1 VNAPTCV
8 RCGRPMADS
17 AYACTAETTRAA
29 ELLGQI
35 GDMLPAARD
44 VAHGLSRRAGGS
56 ATGKP
61 GSRLPFDLGA
71 TSRLDTVQ
79 VALTA
84 HVDHIGTTRGIPRPW
99 FTDHEDPIAA
109 AARWLTDHLEWM
121 RHHEDADRFL
131 ADIDVCARIV
141 AGIARG
147 PASQKYLGPCGAQI
161 EAFGDDSPLRSGWIE
176 CDGDV
181 YARETASVGR
191 CRDCGAEVSTD
202 ARRAWLDAEVRSR
215 AFRAVEISRAYNIN
229 IKTIRSWINRGQL
242 IAHGEGLYN
251 VGDVLDLAAA
261 DAARKASDQ
270 ARRARRATRRDTAA

>member
-1 VNAPTCV
+1 VTAPTCV

-29 ELLGQI
+29 EQLGQI

-44 VAHGLSRRAGGS
+44 VAHGLSRRAGGGNT
-56 ATGKP
+56 AGKP

-147 PASQKYLGPCGAQI
+147 PAAQKYLGPCGAVPPL
-161 EAFGDDSPLRSGWIE
+161 EDDFDFVSDPCE
-176 CDGDV
+176 GDV

-191 CRDCGAEVSTD
+191 CRLCGAEVSTD

-242 IAHGEGLYN
+242 IAHGDGLYN

>member
-1 VNAPTCV
+1 VSDPII
-8 RCGRPMADS
+8 S
-17 AYACTAETTRAA
+17 
-29 ELLGQI
+29 
-35 GDMLPAARD
+35 AARFL
-44 VAHGLSRRAGGS
+44 A
-56 ATGKP
+56 
-61 GSRLPFDLGA
+61 
-71 TSRLDTVQ
+71 
-79 VALTA
+79 
-84 HVDHIGTTRGIPRPW
+84 
-99 FTDHEDPIAA
+99 
-109 AARWLTDHLEWM
+109 DHLEWL
-121 RHHEDADRFL
+121 RHRPEADEVL
-131 ADIDVCARIV
+131 ADIEACARIV

-147 PASQKYLGPCGAQI
+147 PAAQKYLGPCGALLLTP
-161 EAFGDDSPLRSGWIE
+161 EPWAPGTPATSE
-176 CDGDV
+176 CNGDV

-191 CRDCGAEVSTD
+191 CRLCGAEVSTD

>member
-1 VNAPTCV
+1 VSDPII
-8 RCGRPMADS
+8 S
-17 AYACTAETTRAA
+17 
-29 ELLGQI
+29 
-35 GDMLPAARD
+35 AARFL
-44 VAHGLSRRAGGS
+44 A
-56 ATGKP
+56 
-61 GSRLPFDLGA
+61 
-71 TSRLDTVQ
+71 
-79 VALTA
+79 
-84 HVDHIGTTRGIPRPW
+84 
-99 FTDHEDPIAA
+99 
-109 AARWLTDHLEWM
+109 DHLEWL
-121 RHHEDADRFL
+121 RHRPEADEVL
-131 ADIDVCARIV
+131 ADIEACARIV

-147 PASQKYLGPCGAQI
+147 PAAQKYLGPCGAEI
-161 EAFGDDSPLRSGWIE
+161 EVPECNPIRHAPDCPEDCGNRRF

-191 CRDCGAEVSTD
+191 CRLCGAEVSTD